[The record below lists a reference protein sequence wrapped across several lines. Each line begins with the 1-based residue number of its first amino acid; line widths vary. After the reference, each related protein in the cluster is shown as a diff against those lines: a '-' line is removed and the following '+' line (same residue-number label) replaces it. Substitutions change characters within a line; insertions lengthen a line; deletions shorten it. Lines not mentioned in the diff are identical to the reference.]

1 MSRILESRDM
11 AGLRI
16 EVGFK
21 DPELD
26 SRSQKLRRQVA
37 GYLGKTPAKARVID
51 VYYLDIELGLADA
64 ERVAQ
69 DLLADPIL
77 EEHSFT
83 PRFGADADWLVEVGG
98 VAGLTDNVGR
108 TTAEAVADMLN
119 LDRRADFVRS
129 GTLYALAGDFSK
141 EEIDHLCLGLLANP
155 LVNVINILSRA
166 DYPAL
171 TYRAQALG
179 SAHKPRVDSVRL
191 PETDEGLETL
201 SREKLLALTAAEM
214 RQIRDYFGREDVLQK
229 RVELGLPN
237 EPTDIELETLA
248 QTWSEH
254 CKHKIFNARITYTEP
269 GAEPVVIDS
278 LFSTFI
284 KAATEKIAR
293 EKDWLVSVFTDNAGI
308 ISLSERDNIVFKVET
323 HNHPSALDP
332 YGGALTGILGVNRDP
347 MGTGL
352 GAELI
357 FNTDVFCFGLPDKVE
372 AELPEGILHPRRIFN
387 GVRQGVE
394 DGGNKVGVPTVNGAI
409 LFDERYTYNPLVFC
423 GTGGIMPKT
432 IDGVDTSL
440 KPIEPGDLIVMVGGR
455 IGKDG
460 IHGATFSSIKLE
472 EETPPAVVQIGAP
485 IVQKKMM
492 DALLE
497 ARDRLLYRTLTDNGA
512 GGLSSSIGEMAEL
525 CGGADVDLEKAPLKY
540 PGLDPWEIWVSESQ
554 ERMTLAVPPE
564 KLNELLALLDSRDV
578 EATAVGKFTNDG
590 YLTIR
595 YDGEPAALLDIDWLH
610 GGLPPLELVARWEP
624 PTQAGSNSAP
634 ISLEPGAV
642 LKRILGSL
650 NVCSKESVIR
660 QYDHEVQGM
669 SVVKPL
675 VGIANDGPSDG
686 VVLKPRPDAPEG
698 VVTACGINPKLGLV
712 DTYSMAVS
720 ALDEAVRNVVAVGAD
735 PDRIAVLDN
744 FCWGNPILSKD
755 NPDGDYKLAQLVRA
769 ARGCHDAAVALG
781 TPFISGKD
789 SFHNEYDLGTEVVA
803 IPPTLLV
810 SAMGMMADAEK
821 AVTMD
826 AKRPGDIVYVI
837 GTTDVELGGSH
848 YAEIVGIP
856 GQAPGFD
863 GETALAAYRRFH
875 QAVTDGLVASAHD
888 ASEGGLAVA
897 FAETAFAGGHGL
909 EVNVRSLKVAGDISD
924 VERLFSESNSRLAV
938 TVSPD
943 DAGAFER
950 VMADSPCARIGKVT
964 DTGRLVCVGVDDRV
978 VIDES
983 IEELKAAWQAPL
995 KDIG

>member
-1 MSRILESRDM
+1 M
-11 AGLRI
+11 
-16 EVGFK
+16 GFER
-21 DPELD
+21 PQLD
-26 SRSQKLRRQVA
+26 SRSLRLQRQIA
-37 GYLGKTPAKARVID
+37 GYLGKAPTDARVID
-51 VYYLDIELGLADA
+51 VYYLDLELAPADA
-64 ERVAQ
+64 KRVAQ
-69 DLLADPIL
+69 ALLADPIL
-77 EEHSFT
+77 EEYSFT
-83 PRFGADADWLVEVGG
+83 PRFGSKADWLVEVGG
-98 VAGLTDNVGR
+98 VPGVTDNVGR
-108 TTAEAVADMLN
+108 TTAEAVADMLG
-119 LDRRADFVRS
+119 LDRRADLVRS
-129 GTLYALAGDFSK
+129 ATLYAITGDFSK
-141 EEIDHLCLGLLANP
+141 AEIDHLCVGLLANP
-155 LVNVINILSRA
+155 LVNTFNVLSQT

-171 TYRAQALG
+171 TYQAHSLG
-179 SAHKPRVDSVRL
+179 SAHQPRVDTVDL
-191 PETDEGLETL
+191 PQTDEGLEVL
-201 SREKLLALTAAEM
+201 SRERLLALTAAEM
-214 RQIRDYFGREDVLQK
+214 RQIRDYFSREDVREK
-229 RVELGLPN
+229 RAALGLSDQ
-237 EPTDIELETLA
+237 PTDVELETIA

-254 CKHKIFNARITYTEP
+254 CKHKIFNARITYSEP
-269 GAEPVVIDS
+269 GDEPVVIDS

-284 KAATEKIAR
+284 KAATEKTAK

-352 GAELI
+352 GAALI
-357 FNTDVFCFGLPDKVE
+357 FNTDVFCFGPPDKSE
-372 AELPEGILHPRRIFN
+372 ADLPEGILPPRRIFN

-423 GTGGIMPKT
+423 GTGGIMPKF

-492 DALLE
+492 DAILE

-525 CGGADVDLEKAPLKY
+525 CGGAEVELEIAPLKY

-554 ERMTLAVPPE
+554 ERMTLAVPPD
-564 KLNELLALLDSRDV
+564 KLDELLALLDSRDV
-578 EATAVGKFTNDG
+578 EATAIGRFTDDG

-595 YDGEPAALLDIDWLH
+595 YDGEPVALLDIEWLH
-610 GGLPPLELVARWEP
+610 GGLPPLDLVARWEP
-624 PTQAGSNSAP
+624 PADPGSKSGAP
-634 ISLEPGAV
+634 VSIEPGEA
-642 LKRILGSL
+642 LKQILGSL

-660 QYDHEVQGM
+660 QYDHEVQGT

-675 VGIANDGPSDG
+675 VGPDNDGPSDAA
-686 VVLKPRPDAPEG
+686 VLKPRSDAPEG
-698 VVTACGINPKLGLV
+698 VVTGCGINPKLGSV

-720 ALDEAVRNVVAVGAD
+720 AVDEAVRNVVAVGAD

-744 FCWGNPILSKD
+744 FCWGNPILSAD

-781 TPFISGKD
+781 TPYISGKD
-789 SFHNEYDLGTEVVA
+789 SFHNEYDLGDEVVA

-810 SAMGMMADAEK
+810 SAMGMMAAAEK

-826 AKRPGDIVYVI
+826 STRAGDIVYVI
-837 GTTDVELGGSH
+837 GTTKAEMGGSH
-848 YAEIVGIP
+848 YTELAGTP
-856 GQAPGFD
+856 GPPPGFD
-863 GETALAAYRRFH
+863 GEIALTAYRRFH
-875 QAVTDGLVASAHD
+875 QAVTKGLVASAHD

-897 FAETAFAGGHGL
+897 FAETAFAGGFGL
-909 EVNVRSLKVAGDISD
+909 EVNVRKLKVDGDLSD
-924 VERLFSESNSRLAV
+924 VERLFSESNSRLVV

-943 DAGAFER
+943 NAAAFEQT
-950 VMADSPCARIGKVT
+950 MADSPHSRIGAVT

-978 VIDES
+978 VIDEP
-983 IEELKAAWQAPL
+983 IVELKAAWQAPL

>member
-11 AGLRI
+11 AGLRV

-64 ERVAQ
+64 ERVAR

-83 PRFGADADWLVEVGG
+83 PRFGADADWLIEVGG

-108 TTAEAVADMLN
+108 TTAEAVADMLG

-141 EEIDHLCLGLLANP
+141 EEISHLCLGLLANP
-155 LVNVINILSRA
+155 LVNIINVLSRA

-171 TYRAQALG
+171 TYRAQELG
-179 SAHKPRVDSVRL
+179 SDHKPRVDSVHL
-191 PETDEGLETL
+191 PETDEGLEAL

-214 RQIRDYFGREDVLQK
+214 RQIRDYFNREDILQK
-229 RVELGLPN
+229 RVEMGLPSD
-237 EPTDIELETLA
+237 PTDIELETLA

-284 KAATEKIAR
+284 KAATEKTAR

-357 FNTDVFCFGLPDKVE
+357 FNTDVFCFGLPDKPE
-372 AELPEGILHPRRIFN
+372 DELPEGILHPRRIFN

-564 KLNELLALLDSRDV
+564 KLSELLALLDSRDV

-595 YDGEPAALLDIDWLH
+595 YDGEPVALLDIDWLH

-624 PTQAGSNSAP
+624 PVQAGANSAP
-634 ISLEPGAV
+634 ITLEPGMV

-686 VVLKPRPDAPEG
+686 AVLKPRLDAPEG

-744 FCWGNPILSKD
+744 FCWGNPILSD
-755 NPDGDYKLAQLVRA
+755 ANPDGDYKLAQLVRA

-826 AKRPGDIVYVI
+826 AKRSGDIVYVI
-837 GTTDVELGGSH
+837 GTTYTELGGSH

-875 QAVTDGLVASAHD
+875 QAVTAGLVASAHD

-909 EVNVRSLKVAGDISD
+909 EVNVRSLKVAGDIND
-924 VERLFSESNSRLAV
+924 VERLFSESNSRLVV

-950 VMADSPCARIGKVT
+950 VMADSPCARIGTVT

-983 IEELKAAWQAPL
+983 IEELKAVWQAPL